1 MAATNSPVPPSS
13 SGLAAWD
20 LAGGR
25 VGMAGG
31 NQRGWIQ
38 SPKFDLA
45 LFTLSPLAGLFVVVP
60 ALLSPKGIHVWIA
73 ATYLIAIPHYVS
85 SFSFYMGD
93 ENLAYY
99 RTRRLTF
106 FFGPLLILLTVIAL
120 RLAKVDALV
129 NSALYSWNVFH
140 VSMQSNGILAIYRR
154 LNGGLPAEGR
164 FARVAILA
172 TNATLAFLHIDR
184 FPPIYDPLVR
194 IHFPLWTI
202 RPVFLSVAV
211 IGLVFYLNALRRRER
226 RIGGGELA
234 FLISTFLM
242 FHPYV
247 WVHELNLAT
256 YGMLIGHFLQYLG
269 IVWLL
274 NRRKYPRG
282 HGSEQQR
289 LLSSVSASTPLLLF
303 SLVSTGGVFYL
314 ALRTSVWLGIPNT
327 YSVLWNSLALI
338 HFYLD
343 GFLWAFRNPFVRKS
357 LGPYVAPSSHMAMP

>member
-1 MAATNSPVPPSS
+1 MAMNRPVGVSS
-13 SGLAAWD
+13 SGLAASD
-20 LAGGR
+20 LGGSQG
-25 VGMAGG
+25 GMAGR

-45 LFTLSPLAGLFVVVP
+45 LFTLSPLAGLLVVLP
-60 ALLSPKGIHVWIA
+60 ALLSPKGIHAWIA

-120 RLAKVDALV
+120 RLANVDALV
-129 NSALYSWNVFH
+129 NSALYTWNVYH
-140 VSMQSNGILAIYRR
+140 VSMQSSGILAIYRR

-164 FARVAILA
+164 FARVAILGI
-172 TNATLAFLHIDR
+172 NATLAFLHIER
-184 FPPIYDPLVR
+184 FPPIYGPMAK
-194 IHFPLWTI
+194 IQFPLWTI
-202 RPVFLSVAV
+202 RAVFLCVAV

-242 FHPYV
+242 FHPYL

-256 YGMLIGHFLQYLG
+256 YGLLIGHFLQYLG

-282 HGSEQQR
+282 PGSEQQR
-289 LLSSVSASTPLLLF
+289 LLSSVSASTPLLLL

-314 ALRTSVWLGIPNT
+314 ALRTSVWLGIPNA

-343 GFLWAFRNPFVRKS
+343 GFLWGFKNPFVRRS
-357 LGPYVAPSSHMAMP
+357 LGPYVAPSSHMAIP